1 MAKFLNTRKAV
12 SEIDD
17 LIRNAGQT
25 LILIS
30 PYLKLAKDF
39 RDLLTYRN
47 SKDKV
52 TIIIFREQA
61 LKIDELTFLEEL
73 RLVKLKSNDSLHAKC
88 YVNDE
93 KMIITSLN
101 LYEFSMANN
110 KEMGVLVEKSNP
122 HDQELFEEASKE
134 IDYIKETSVPFN
146 YSTKSDTTPQTKPVA
161 PTPKEPKQE
170 IVSPA
175 KAINYDGKYF
185 SATALSKELGI
196 SSKDLTY
203 AIEKIKWIEKKNDEW
218 VLTSLGKS
226 KGATM
231 KKGQYGDYIAYPET
245 IIKEL
250 KLSY

>member
-61 LKIDELTFLEEL
+61 LKIDELKFLEDL
-73 RLVKLKSNDSLHAKC
+73 RLVKLKSNESLHAKC

-93 KMIITSLN
+93 KMVITSLN

-110 KEMGVLVEKSNP
+110 KEMGVLIEKSNP
-122 HDQELFEEASKE
+122 HDKELFEEASKE
-134 IDYIKETSVPFN
+134 IDYIKETSTPFN
-146 YSTKSDTTPQTKPVA
+146 YTTKSEPTKDLPISNTETVA
-161 PTPKEPKQE
+161 PPK
-170 IVSPA
+170 A
-175 KAINYDGKYF
+175 TFNGKF
-185 SATALSKELGI
+185 LSATALSKEIGI
-196 SSKDLTY
+196 SGKDLTSK
-203 AIEKIKWIEKKNDEW
+203 IERLNWIEKKNDEW

-226 KGATM
+226 KGAEM
-231 KKGQYGDYIAYPET
+231 KKGQYGEYIAYPET
-245 IIKEL
+245 VIREL
-250 KLSY
+250 M

>member
-61 LKIDELTFLEEL
+61 LKIDELKFLEEL
-73 RLVKLKSNDSLHAKC
+73 RLVKLKSNESLHAKC

-93 KMIITSLN
+93 KMVITSLN

-110 KEMGVLVEKSNP
+110 KEMGVLIEKSNP
-122 HDQELFEEASKE
+122 HDKELFDDASKKL
-134 IDYIKETSVPFN
+134 ITSRKQAPHLITARNLNQQKKFQ
-146 YSTKSDTTPQTKPVA
+146 SQRQTLVHLQRQTSAGNFSLRQLYQKRL
-161 PTPKEPKQE
+161 
-170 IVSPA
+170 VSQA
-175 KAINYDGKYF
+175 KI
-185 SATALSKELGI
+185 
-196 SSKDLTY
+196 
-203 AIEKIKWIEKKNDEW
+203 
-218 VLTSLGKS
+218 
-226 KGATM
+226 
-231 KKGQYGDYIAYPET
+231 
-245 IIKEL
+245 
-250 KLSY
+250 

>member
-17 LIRNAGQT
+17 LIRTAGQT

-52 TIIIFREQA
+52 TTIIFREQA

-73 RLVKLKSNDSLHAKC
+73 RLVKLKSNESLHAKC

-110 KEMGVLVEKSNP
+110 KEMGVLIEKANP
-122 HDQELFEEASKE
+122 HDRELFDEANKE

-146 YSTKSDTTPQTKPVA
+146 YSTKSDTAQQTKTIP
-161 PTPKEPKQE
+161 PTQKEIKQE
-170 IVSPA
+170 IVPPP
-175 KAINYDGKYF
+175 KTVNYNGKYL

-203 AIEKIKWIEKKNDEW
+203 KIEKLNWIEKKNDEW

-245 IIKEL
+245 VIIDL
-250 KLSY
+250 K

>member
-25 LILIS
+25 LILVS

-52 TIIIFREQA
+52 TLIIFREQT
-61 LKIDELTFLEEL
+61 LKYDELKFLEEL
-73 RLVKLKSNDSLHAKC
+73 RLVKLKSNESLHAKC

-93 KMIITSLN
+93 RMIITSLN

-110 KEMGVLVEKSNP
+110 KEMGVLIEKSNP
-122 HDQELFEEASKE
+122 NDKELFEEAFKE
-134 IDYIKETSVPFN
+134 IDYIKETSSPFS
-146 YSTKSDTTPQTKPVA
+146 YSTKP
-161 PTPKEPKQE
+161 E
-170 IVSPA
+170 PA
-175 KAINYDGKYF
+175 KEQPISKPETVSQPKSNYNGKHL
-185 SATALSKELGI
+185 SATAISKELGI

-203 AIEKIKWIEKKNDEW
+203 QIEKLKWIEKKNDEW
-218 VLTSLGKS
+218 ILTSLGKS
-226 KGATM
+226 KGAEI

-250 KLSY
+250 MAKDKW

>member
-17 LIRNAGQT
+17 LIRNAEQT

-61 LKIDELTFLEEL
+61 LKIDELKFLEEL
-73 RLVKLKSNDSLHAKC
+73 RLVKLKSNESLHAKC

-110 KEMGVLVEKSNP
+110 KEMGVLIEKSNP
-122 HDQELFEEASKE
+122 NDIELFDEAYKE
-134 IDYIKETSVPFN
+134 IDYIKETSIPFD
-146 YSTKSDTTPQTKPVA
+146 YGTKSESA
-161 PTPKEPKQE
+161 KELP
-170 IVSPA
+170 IVKAETIAPA
-175 KAINYDGKYF
+175 KSNFSGKYL
-185 SATALSKELGI
+185 SVTALSKEIGI
-196 SSKDLTY
+196 SSKDLAY
-203 AIEKIKWIEKKNDEW
+203 KIEKLKWIEKKNKEW
-218 VLTSLGKS
+218 VLTNLGKS
-226 KGATM
+226 KGAEM
-231 KKGQYGDYIAYPET
+231 KKGQYGEYIAYPET

-250 KLSY
+250 L